1 MRKGWWSRR
10 RVPPAPCAAPHSRAE
25 ARRSSVQ
32 GQPGPAAGPAGNP
45 ARVAGVGPR
54 DANVLSVAVRAQHA
68 ARGADAA
75 ARAPHQRVGLRLLLR
90 LRCARGKHGAR
101 QRRRAERSTTDAAGS
116 GQGCCAARRA
126 LQASAR
132 PRCNVAEQRPGA
144 HQPRLRTAACCPA
157 SARGGASA
165 IGPARVS
172 ASAAPGAR
180 SARGPARRKQSRQ
193 AAAASA
199 RGKRG
204 GTCGGI
210 RARTAAAAPDAQS
223 TAHSTAARMVAG
235 RACEGGWSR
244 PMHPSCQ
251 GVAMSRRV
259 GLRRDAHAK
268 QQVPATPRHAA
279 GRARARRCRACGAS
293 SVAQRTAMQARA
305 SAASVSRIRPAII
318 ASQDDKMPP
327 PPMTHQSR
335 TAAAA
340 PHQRATWPTCV
351 TARRVS
357 GGCQAKAKA
366 GALRASK
373 PV

>member
-10 RVPPAPCAAPHSRAE
+10 RVPLPPHAAPQSRVE
-25 ARRSSVQ
+25 ARRGSVQ
-32 GQPGPAAGPAGNP
+32 GQPGPAAGPTGNP

-116 GQGCCAARRA
+116 GSGQGCCAATRA

-144 HQPRLRTAACCPA
+144 HQPRWRTVSGRPA

-180 SARGPARRKQSRQ
+180 SARSPARRKQSRQ
-193 AAAASA
+193 AAAAGK

-244 PMHPSCQ
+244 PMHPSCCQ

-279 GRARARRCRACGAS
+279 GRARARQCRACGAS
-293 SVAQRTAMQARA
+293 SAAQRTAMQARA

-318 ASQDDKMPP
+318 GS
-327 PPMTHQSR
+327 
-335 TAAAA
+335 
-340 PHQRATWPTCV
+340 
-351 TARRVS
+351 
-357 GGCQAKAKA
+357 
-366 GALRASK
+366 
-373 PV
+373 